1 MYNKF
6 TIGLL
11 GIILFTS
18 ITASSLFA
26 QKHKTADK
34 EILTCIAENKQ
45 AQDVVDSS
53 FSAYRW
59 ARELEKNC
67 GKVIEGKHEAGLLF
81 EIAQEKNVAHMLLK
95 MASHCK
101 PLKTSKKY
109 LKSMHDI
116 FKTAVKTKKTS
127 KKVGELFTESVE
139 SVSLKKYHLRKIR
152 KRAAIIAK
160 LLDGKKLKVWEKLL
174 N

>member
-11 GIILFTS
+11 SIILFTTLTTS
-18 ITASSLFA
+18 PLFA
-26 QKHKTADK
+26 QKHKTTDK
-34 EILTCIAENKQ
+34 EILTCITENKQ
-45 AQDVVDSS
+45 AQDIVDDG
-53 FSAYRW
+53 FSAYHW
-59 ARELEKNC
+59 AKELEKNC

-81 EIAQEKNVAHMLLK
+81 EIAQEKNVVHMLLQ
-95 MASHCK
+95 MTSHCK

-109 LKSMHDI
+109 LKSIDNI

-127 KKVGELFTESVE
+127 KKVSELFTESVE

-152 KRAAIIAK
+152 KRAAIVAK